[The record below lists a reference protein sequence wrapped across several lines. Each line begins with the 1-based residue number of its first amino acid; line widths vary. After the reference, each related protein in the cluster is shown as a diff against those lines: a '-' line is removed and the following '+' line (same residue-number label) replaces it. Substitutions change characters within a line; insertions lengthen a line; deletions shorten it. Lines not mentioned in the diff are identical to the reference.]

1 MVNYGTKATHLCD
14 KNEQILGKMTRVP
27 FRSKSIKNGL
37 SVAWFNT
44 EKGYR
49 LFILKTE
56 RSL

>member
-1 MVNYGTKATHLCD
+1 MVNQGTKVIHLCD

-44 EKGYR
+44 EKGYHP
-49 LFILKTE
+49 FILKRE